1 MTMTVLAPTEV
12 ASDIE
17 ALATF
22 TRTGRSDDLVSM
34 YGQSLNAVQRYP
46 IRFARNQTSPTLS
59 FDLADAR
66 TSAIV
71 DSLMRAEDMAGAPD
85 ISEIP
90 GIERKHVESG
100 VVAGL
105 ALLRDASAEAAQV
118 VRDLVAEIVVV
129 DSHGLAGGSFWQTL
143 GMIWISPVPRW
154 TASQYAETLLHEGT
168 HQAMFLHDMVN
179 GLFAGSEERLAS
191 AEALITSPI
200 RKVPRPYDASFHAA
214 VVSATLIDYFE
225 STGDLAT
232 ARAMLGP
239 LLQSL
244 TELSDR
250 NAFLS
255 DAGQI
260 ILDRVVAS
268 VNSSEAFRAERS
280 AVLV

>member
-1 MTMTVLAPTEV
+1 MTMTVLAPSEV

-22 TRTGRSDDLVSM
+22 ARTSRSDDFVST
-34 YGQSLNAVQRYP
+34 YGESLNAVQRYP
-46 IRFARNQTSPTLS
+46 IRFTRGQTSPTLS
-59 FDLADAR
+59 FDLGDAR

-71 DSLMRAEDMAGAPD
+71 DSLMRAEDMAGSPQ
-85 ISEIP
+85 ISEISES
-90 GIERKHVESG
+90 ERASVESG

-105 ALLRDASAEAAQV
+105 ELLRSASADAAQV

-129 DSHGLAGGSFWQTL
+129 DAHGLAAGSFWQTL
-143 GMIWISPVPRW
+143 GMIWVSPVPRW

-244 TELSDR
+244 TELSDKSI
-250 NAFLS
+250 FLS
-255 DAGQI
+255 AAGLTV
-260 ILDRVVAS
+260 LDRVLAS
-268 VNSSEAFRAERS
+268 VSASEAFMAERS